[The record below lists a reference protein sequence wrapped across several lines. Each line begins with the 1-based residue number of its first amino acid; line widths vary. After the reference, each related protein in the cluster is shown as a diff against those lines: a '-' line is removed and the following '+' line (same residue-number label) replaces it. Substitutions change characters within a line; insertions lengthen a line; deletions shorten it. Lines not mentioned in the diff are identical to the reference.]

1 MTIMLGNLTVAEIE
15 KRTGV
20 TFSEELKQLM
30 EKTHQAEANNIVD
43 GRWHCFDIPFILVC
57 GGMPIAQQ
65 IYDYLKSDFNK
76 FTEPLQIAVAY
87 PMAYR
92 SERSA

>member
-57 GGMPIAQQ
+57 GDKETATE
-65 IYDYLKSDFNK
+65 IYSHLKYFSSNFR
-76 FTEPLQIAVAY
+76 EPLQIAL
-87 PMAYR
+87 
-92 SERSA
+92 SN